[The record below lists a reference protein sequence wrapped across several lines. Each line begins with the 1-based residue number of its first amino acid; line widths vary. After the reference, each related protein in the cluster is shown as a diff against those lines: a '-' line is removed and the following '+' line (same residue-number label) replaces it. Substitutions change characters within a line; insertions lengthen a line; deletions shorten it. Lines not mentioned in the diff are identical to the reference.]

1 MALDTYGK
9 CFLTELDEK
18 INGYVLSS
26 GFRNKF
32 TFISFNDLYFKG
44 DIKQYEVIISMREA
58 LPQSTNWNTF
68 RLVKTDNLGLYFIS
82 SDGDFNAYNIFL
94 MRLPIVEGRT
104 NIEIENEENKNY
116 KPEYTP
122 IPGNINKGTN
132 GMADTLT
139 LDPRIQYNTTAQTIL
154 DVERN
159 TDIGSSNQ
167 TVLAFKL
174 GLGKDG
180 EKGTSQFFSSNEYYS
195 SEWGVKWTIKQ
206 KRVGNYLTLP
216 ITYNIPN
223 TSITPEKKRY
233 FNLKI
238 WINYPEYLYEPY
250 ADQQLQKPY
259 SNINITP
266 ILSTIQGGVLK
277 YIVNHQNN
285 SSDIKELTQRVRFL
299 PNYPI
304 IESNFMN
311 ITYYDNE
318 EYNIS
323 NLNDNLYITFGELRQ
338 DEHIHLQ
345 QIEDAEFLISYELYS
360 YEY

>member
-1 MALDTYGK
+1 MSLNVFGE
-9 CFLTELDEK
+9 CFLTELDKK

-32 TFISFNDLYFKG
+32 TFISYNDLYFSG
-44 DIKQYEVIISMREA
+44 DIKQYEVIISMRIA

-94 MRLPIVEGRT
+94 MRLPILEGKTVET
-104 NIEIENEENKNY
+104 SIEENNNY
-116 KPEYTP
+116 KPEFTP
-122 IPGNINKGTN
+122 IPGNIDKGTN
-132 GMADTLT
+132 GMPDTIT
-139 LDPRIQYNTTAQTIL
+139 LDPRIQYNTTPQTIL

-167 TVLAFKL
+167 TVLGFKL

-195 SEWGVKWTIKQ
+195 SEWAIKWTEKQ
-206 KRVGNYLTLP
+206 KRFGNYLTLP

-223 TSITPEKKRY
+223 TSITPEKNRY

-238 WINYPEYLYEPY
+238 WFNYPEYLYQPY
-250 ADQQLQKPY
+250 AEQQQLKPP
-259 SNINITP
+259 SGINITP

-277 YIVNHQNN
+277 PIINHQNN
-285 SSDIKELTQRVRFL
+285 NSNIKELTQRANYF
-299 PNYPI
+299 PNYDLI
-304 IESNFMN
+304 SSNFMN

-318 EYNIS
+318 EYNIN
-323 NLNDNLYITFGELRQ
+323 NLNDNLYVSFGELKQ
-338 DEHIHLQ
+338 GENVIQLQ
-345 QIEDAEFLISYELYS
+345 QIENAEVLISYELYS